1 MGKQPIPTTGLS
13 PASPMAFW
21 AAEHS
26 LSPRSPHGI
35 ADPIV
40 LESEKQDLERSSF
53 WRPPMAHH
61 VGEIEH
67 SDVTRCHD
75 VLRERF
81 RVFRHSQRIPVLEMS
96 ACDPVNRPDGTLNA
110 IPGRQSASHTIL
122 GPQISF
128 RLEKQNTKSD
138 TVKPPD
144 TAKPPFRPN
153 SFLSFLASC
162 LYSFSPVVG
171 SKNQHRTGRTHPLV
185 WEIAGPTTRCSVPS
199 PECSVALVP

>member
-128 RLEKQNTKSD
+128 RLEKQNTKSEGQTPRSRRHREAAVQAQLIPQFLGFLLVLVQPGGRVEEPAQD
-138 TVKPPD
+138 RQDPPARLGD
-144 TAKPPFRPN
+144 CRADD
-153 SFLSFLASC
+153 
-162 LYSFSPVVG
+162 PV
-171 SKNQHRTGRTHPLV
+171 QCP
-185 WEIAGPTTRCSVPS
+185 
-199 PECSVALVP
+199 VA